1 LAKTSDQSLKDN
13 ATGAEPGQ
21 RLDKW
26 LWFAR
31 VVKTRTLATRL
42 VSGGKVRVNR
52 AATDKPS
59 QVVRPD
65 DVLTITVNRRIRILK
80 IVDVGSRRGPAEEA
94 QALYEDLTPEDTAPA
109 PAKGLVTPAPVGQ
122 RVPGHGR
129 PTKRERRETDQ
140 LRGRDR

>member
-1 LAKTSDQSLKDN
+1 M
-13 ATGAEPGQ
+13 ATGQ

-52 AATDKPS
+52 TATDKPS
-59 QVVRPD
+59 YIVRPD

-80 IVDVGSRRGPAEEA
+80 VLDPGKRRGPAEEA
-94 QALYEDLTPEDTAPA
+94 QSLYEDLTPEEEAP
-109 PAKGLVTPAPVGQ
+109 PPGKGLVTPTPVA
-122 RVPGHGR
+122 RRMPGGGR